1 MPWNTISSNTVRMY
15 HLQQSCTDEFES
27 LLWNHVLEMSCF
39 PTTTTTSP
47 SNILFSSIPCSSP
60 HIESYPP
67 FPRSS
72 TSLQEQEG
80 ISLGVE
86 WSESPTLITS
96 DGIHPVFPLE
106 KMSVTFLSKS
116 EETHS
121 FFTVPKGTKDA
132 VIATTMW
139 ETAVV
144 REYTQKHAK
153 SQSLWRIL
161 HHAIMSISR
170 VNVGGGRN
178 SV

>member
-1 MPWNTISSNTVRMY
+1 MLHVTIFFPSHWLL
-15 HLQQSCTDEFES
+15 HLLHYPVPFF
-27 LLWNHVLEMSCF
+27 LL
-39 PTTTTTSP
+39 TP

-60 HIESYPP
+60 HIEGYPP
-67 FPRSS
+67 LPRSS
-72 TSLQEQEG
+72 TSLQEHEG

-86 WSESPTLITS
+86 WSESPTLITW

-106 KMSVTFLSKS
+106 KASVTFLLSVTFLSKS

-139 ETAVV
+139 ETALV
-144 REYTQKHAK
+144 RECTQKHAK
-153 SQSLWRIL
+153 SQPLWRIL
-161 HHAIMSISR
+161 YHAIMSISR